1 MSRTEC
7 AGASR
12 RWFHHGGTINGTI
25 RYVPRR
31 GQGVLS
37 WRTSVSISFSS
48 WTDGR
53 DEERENSKQN
63 GEGKSALSMHS
74 HPFDHSSSI
83 SGLDLECNSRQEVR
97 GTRLNG
103 WRGKRIKCLE
113 LKLKTL
119 GRGNKERLGYSG
131 RKEERKLRKKDAA
144 SYTEKGNITRR
155 EREKEKEKVYFTT

>member
-1 MSRTEC
+1 MSRAEC

-12 RWFHHGGTINGTI
+12 RWFHHGGTINGAI

-37 WRTSVSISFSS
+37 WRTFVSISFSS
-48 WTDGR
+48 WTR
-53 DEERENSKQN
+53 EREKEGERARERNRQG

-83 SGLDLECNSRQEVR
+83 SDLDLECNSRREVR

-103 WRGKRIKCLE
+103 WRGKRIKCRE
-113 LKLKTL
+113 LKLKAL
-119 GRGNKERLGYSG
+119 GRRNKERLGIQNEKKRD
-131 RKEERKLRKKDAA
+131 RK
-144 SYTEKGNITRR
+144 RR
-155 EREKEKEKVYFTT
+155 VNKEN